1 MKIKSFLI
9 LIYVIIYSYSSF
21 AQEVNLPVINQ
32 YMADNT
38 YVLSPA
44 YAGIGDC
51 WQARSS
57 GIQQW
62 LGVENAPSTQ
72 TLSVDGRIHDKSGIG
87 GILYNDKNGHTSQK
101 GAKLSFAHHLTLEQ
115 YSKQYLSFG
124 ISYKFSQFSIET
136 NQFNEPTLNGA
147 DNLQVSDNNFDISL
161 LYRLKGFFLN
171 INVINLLNKNIQI
184 YNPDEPESIRSYY
197 LYTGYLIKNDINHT
211 EYEPSVMYRQFASDE
226 RSTMDF
232 NFKMR
237 KYNKENYYWVGVS
250 LRTIVDQGYTPKSL
264 SPMIGLK
271 RNKFYFAYGYQAFF
285 NEFSAVEENGSHM
298 LTIGIDFKCQ
308 RSSCGCTL

>member
-1 MKIKSFLI
+1 MAKKIFILFSLLI
-9 LIYVIIYSYSSF
+9 NYFAF

-72 TLSVDGRIHDKSGIG
+72 TLSVDGRIHDRSGVG
-87 GILYNDKNGHTSQK
+87 GILYNDSNGFTSQR
-101 GAKLSFAHHLTLEQ
+101 GVKLSFAHHLTLEQ

-124 ISYKFSQFSIET
+124 ISYKFSQFSIDTSE
-136 NQFNEPTLNGA
+136 FNESTLVGA
-147 DNLQVSDNNFDISL
+147 DNLQVTDNNFDVSL

-171 INVINLLNKNIQI
+171 VNAVNLLDKNIQI
-184 YNPDEPESIRSYY
+184 FNAQEPESIRSYY
-197 LYTGYLIKNDINHT
+197 VYSGYLIKNDVNDV
-211 EYEPSVMYRQFASDE
+211 EYEPSIMYRQFASDQ

-237 KYNKENYYWVGVS
+237 KFNKENYYWLGAS
-250 LRTIVDQGYTPKSL
+250 LRTIVDQGYEPMSL
-264 SPMIGLK
+264 SPMIGFK
-271 RNKFYFAYGYQAFF
+271 RNKFYFAYGYQAYF
-285 NEFSAVEENGSHM
+285 NDFSAVEENGSHM
-298 LTIGIDFKCQ
+298 VTIGIDFKCQ